1 MNPDVQKVLDFIRE
15 GAKAAS
21 GPAKWGFEQV
31 CAYRAVVAIA
41 TIIGLVIALFVV
53 GGITMYLIN
62 KYLNPQG
69 IRRTFT
75 GSWWEA
81 PAHLEHRWA
90 NCDHQEIKTIEY
102 YDHQKDGLGLA
113 AIVGVIFSAFLL
125 IGLIVEGPNLVATAV
140 NPAGSVLNSLLPGGS
155 N

>member
-31 CAYRAVVAIA
+31 CAYRATVALA

-53 GGITMYLIN
+53 GGITVYLIN
-62 KYLNPQG
+62 RYLSPQA

-81 PAHLEHRWA
+81 PSHLEPRWSD
-90 NCDHQEIKTIEY
+90 CDRKEIKTIEY
-102 YDHQKDGLGLA
+102 YDHKKDGLGLA
-113 AIVGVIFSAFLL
+113 AFIGAFFSILLLVCIL
-125 IGLIVEGPNLVATAV
+125 IGGPSLIATVV
-140 NPAGSVLNSLLPGGS
+140 NPAGSVLNSFTPGAG